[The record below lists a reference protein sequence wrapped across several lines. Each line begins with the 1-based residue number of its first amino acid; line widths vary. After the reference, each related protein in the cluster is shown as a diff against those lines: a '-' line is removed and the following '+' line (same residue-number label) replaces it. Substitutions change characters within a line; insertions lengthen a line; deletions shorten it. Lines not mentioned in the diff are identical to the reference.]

1 MVNADAPEMNSVIR
15 VRMSETPF
23 GSSGPSVVCR
33 VSSML
38 RTAAGSA
45 SLFGVVSCART
56 DVCSPTI
63 EISTGSRNLFIT
75 TPDLLVVE
83 ASAIHQSRVED
94 ALDEVSVNASSSI
107 GGAASTVNEK
117 NVASISAMPKVRV
130 PADKPT
136 AIQANVKMASD

>member
-1 MVNADAPEMNSVIR
+1 
-15 VRMSETPF
+15 MSECPKPF
-23 GSSGPSVVCR
+23 LVVRARPLSVVFHPCYAR
-33 VSSML
+33 QTDPPL
-38 RTAAGSA
+38 Y
-45 SLFGVVSCART
+45 FGVVSCART